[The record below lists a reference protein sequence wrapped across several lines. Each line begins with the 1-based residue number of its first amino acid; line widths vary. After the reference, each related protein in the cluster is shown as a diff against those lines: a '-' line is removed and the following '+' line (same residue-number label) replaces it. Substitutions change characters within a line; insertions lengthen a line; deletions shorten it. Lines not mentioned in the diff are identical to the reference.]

1 MGLRWQRNILDDD
14 DCLTKKY
21 MGMKKYLT
29 IGMLLTLGLILV
41 MSESANGG
49 LGSTL
54 MIKAAGIACLGVVAW
69 MTRGETA

>member
-1 MGLRWQRNILDDD
+1 
-14 DCLTKKY
+14 

-69 MTRGETA
+69 MTRGEAA